1 MTGRILRR
9 AALAAGAIL
18 ACAASGAGAQDRA
31 TAFTGAT
38 IHTMAGP
45 VIENGTL
52 VIQDGRIAAVG
63 AKVEQHVRGAARR
76 WGHSRGSWWSS

>member
-52 VIQDGRIAAVG
+52 VI
-63 AKVEQHVRGAARR
+63 
-76 WGHSRGSWWSS
+76 